1 MNFDLKKN
9 WRKIKHWN
17 TELTSYNMALAGVR
31 TFRALQEE
39 RVHLYRDFEEGF
51 VAYLKA
57 APNLDFEA
65 YKRLVHEISREFN
78 RISQLIICEKET
90 LKTVHGRKDLSSTIE
105 KIQEEEASKLEM
117 TAAYQIAR
125 QTMKEQQVTTTTTT
139 STSSTDGCGDSDA
152 GRNRDAE
159 MTKREIEELR
169 KKMGEN
175 EATIN
180 ELLEELKYQSED
192 LYEEEEKEEE
202 EEPVMEG
209 AMETEQCESGNG
221 VSAQDVNVEMEEEVS
236 RWRFSMYQR
245 AI

>member
-1 MNFDLKKN
+1 
-9 WRKIKHWN
+9 
-17 TELTSYNMALAGVR
+17 MALASVR

-39 RVHLYRDFEEGF
+39 RVYLYRNFEEGF

-105 KIQEEEASKLEM
+105 KIQEEEGSKLEM

-125 QTMKEQQVTTTTTT
+125 QTMKEHQMTTTTTT
-139 STSSTDGCGDSDA
+139 SSTGGGGDN

-169 KKMGEN
+169 QKMGEN

-192 LYEEEEKEEE
+192 LYEEEEEKEEEE

-209 AMETEQCESGNG
+209 AMETEQCESGKAG
-221 VSAQDVNVEMEEEVS
+221 TDVLDAQDVNVEMEEEVS
-236 RWRFSMYQR
+236 R
-245 AI
+245 